1 MRPGRHG
8 AWLVQRLW
16 PGYGGTSC
24 SDSPAG
30 KPCNAYINEYASLM
44 MFAEEF
50 ERFAVRKYT
59 NFAQIKYLK
68 EAKGKC
74 LHSCIALSL
83 YLLLLR

>member
-1 MRPGRHG
+1 MEHG
-8 AWLVQRLW
+8 WSKDCGQVMEGHLVLTLQL
-16 PGYGGTSC
+16 GN
-24 SDSPAG
+24 PAI
-30 KPCNAYINEYASLM
+30 YINEYASLM

-74 LHSCIALSL
+74 RHSCIALSL